1 MNMIIADITNVPDA
15 EVGEEVIIIAK
26 QGDLEIK
33 VSAFNDQLNYEV
45 LTHLS
50 ESIKRIVV

>member
-1 MNMIIADITNVPDA
+1 MIIADITNVPDA